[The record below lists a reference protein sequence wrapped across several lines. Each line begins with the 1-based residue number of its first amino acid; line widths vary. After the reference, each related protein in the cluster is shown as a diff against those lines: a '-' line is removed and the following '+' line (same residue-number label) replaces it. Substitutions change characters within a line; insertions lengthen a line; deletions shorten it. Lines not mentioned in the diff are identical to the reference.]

1 VKDEYRKKL
10 TASLLNDGN
19 LLRDQTK
26 ILAFK
31 RKKVLGT
38 SRAIKNAGDFLLE
51 STLGVYPERKIHR
64 KIPQVFRLF
73 PYSCFFDHL
82 LSVFLTSWKN
92 SVK

>member
-31 RKKVLGT
+31 RKKVLVT
-38 SRAIKNAGDFLLE
+38 SKANKNAGDFVLE
-51 STLGVYPERKIHR
+51 STLGVHPERKIYR

-82 LSVFLTSWKN
+82 FTVFLTYSKN